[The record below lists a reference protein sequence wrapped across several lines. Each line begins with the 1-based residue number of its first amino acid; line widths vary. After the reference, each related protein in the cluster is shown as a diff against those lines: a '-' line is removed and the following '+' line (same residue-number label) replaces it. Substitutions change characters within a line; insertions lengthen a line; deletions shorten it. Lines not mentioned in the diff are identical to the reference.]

1 MEKFAKIY
9 NIIIS
14 ILFIAVLVFSIIDVN
29 EVEYKTELNKD
40 NIYTHLDN
48 LESRPVIDKEA
59 KEAARD
65 YIVNTIEGYG
75 FINQN
80 ILDYSYLIQKHQVKK

>member
-1 MEKFAKIY
+1 MKKFAKIY

-14 ILFIAVLVFSIIDVN
+14 IIFIAVLVFSIIDVN

-48 LESRPVIDKEA
+48 LESRPIIDKEA

-75 FINQN
+75 FVNQN
-80 ILDYSYLIQKHQVKK
+80 VLGYSYLIQKHQARK